1 MNSTEL
7 RLQGGKAGIGE
18 GALKG
23 RPHAREHWCVSEGWG
38 RSERGSPGYRG
49 VCRAPDNSE
58 GPDPAAWSPRL
69 SQQMENAFLSPGRNG
84 LAQLTVPGGSDFLP
98 TDTYGWLV
106 LGRSRLQRAPRACS
120 RARLCAPPGRGSP
133 HPWRGV
139 CRGQPGA
146 SRVRRQGD
154 PPGDA

>member
-1 MNSTEL
+1 MPGSTGVCL
-7 RLQGGKAGIGE
+7 RGGA
-18 GALKG
+18 
-23 RPHAREHWCVSEGWG
+23 G
-38 RSERGSPGYRG
+38 RSEGPPGIAVSAGLPTTQRGRTPPPGARG
-49 VCRAPDNSE
+49 F
-58 GPDPAAWSPRL
+58 L
-69 SQQMENAFLSPGRNG
+69 SRWRMHFLSPGRNG